1 MRSIIGIVE
10 SKFRFA
16 FFRCGGLGIPIG
28 AWSHAA
34 DDRMVYG
41 EQTRQE
47 RGQEG
52 RGKRRGLLSS
62 IDPQYDLQLQRRLQA
77 ALFWEIGKRFLRIEK
92 LLPKSVKTRCETVV
106 IVKRFSII
114 QSRNNS

>member
-1 MRSIIGIVE
+1 MRLDNRHFE

-28 AWSHAA
+28 ARSHDA
-34 DDRMVYG
+34 DDGMFMAS
-41 EQTRQE
+41 
-47 RGQEG
+47 G
-52 RGKRRGLLSS
+52 RDKNAAKKVAGRRRGLLSS

-77 ALFWEIGKRFLRIEK
+77 ALLWEIGKRFLRIEK
-92 LLPKSVKTRCETVV
+92 LLPKSVKTRSETVV

-114 QSRNNS
+114 QSRNNY